1 MSPVC
6 NIAKPRLKLS
16 VLLDVY
22 QCLQQLKIKLTFR
35 RGKLLLSLTPFL
47 TPSSCL
53 LSFLLRSQ
61 ISMCVAHSI
70 SCKQLTQVDPSGM
83 VRSQTHILLDKACP
97 LSCHGLK
104 QTGKHTYRRVHTHTL
119 NVCYVCLCGIVKIR
133 PHVER
138 LIHFHCVSLCVC
150 VWEPWSWAV
159 HCCFL

>member
-1 MSPVC
+1 MSISVC
-6 NIAKPRLKLS
+6 SSLRSNWPLEEE
-16 VLLDVY
+16 
-22 QCLQQLKIKLTFR
+22 
-35 RGKLLLSLTPFL
+35 KLLLSLTPFL

-104 QTGKHTYRRVHTHTL
+104 QTGKHTYRRVHTHTHWMFVMS
-119 NVCYVCLCGIVKIR
+119 VCVVLWKSGPMWSVWYTSTVC
-133 PHVER
+133 
-138 LIHFHCVSLCVC
+138 LCVC
-150 VWEPWSWAV
+150 VCENHEAERFTAAFCRWRT
-159 HCCFL
+159 HGH

>member
-1 MSPVC
+1 MSISVC
-6 NIAKPRLKLS
+6 SSLRSNWPLEEES
-16 VLLDVY
+16 SSFPSLL
-22 QCLQQLKIKLTFR
+22 
-35 RGKLLLSLTPFL
+35 FL

-138 LIHFHCVSLCVC
+138 LIHFHCVSVCVC
-150 VWEPWSWAV
+150 ENHEAERFTAAFCRWRT
-159 HCCFL
+159 HGH